1 MNNIEF
7 DAFLTSVLRLAR
19 TMVIKI
25 EAVAIRDNVMLQKAG
40 FSVSSDKR
48 TWRYY
53 MNLNGDYHPT
63 DEVMTV
69 KSVDT
74 GEIIVFNKA
83 NMNIHLQTFREYSS
97 GGELFQRLS
106 SAYPGQ
112 SELIRGILAP
122 IPYEDTIGAEDYKI
136 LKYNQNLVLWN
147 EDQLIPQLQAWVNA
161 ETDHVF
167 NNEYGIT
174 DNLMLPL
181 AVIQLYADLIKAI
194 CTIRFEAIGT
204 RYAHDFFIWSHIDSY
219 GDFSKYKNSLT
230 RFQIMWLYR
239 NIHWLK
245 NNPGQQYTFNKMLGN
260 LLTVAEI
267 PLAKYDMVETTETQL
282 DDLTPTP
289 AYRRLQLNL
298 LEDYGRAA
306 TFIDTEALILK
317 QQYLAK
323 ENYDQTSIYYEDAL
337 IRGKYSLHSE
347 LPTKTLVS
355 SMTDYT
361 NRHIDTLMSTVYNE
375 WIYLAGKG
383 LFRGKILV
391 VDPKNGKSLRLP
403 VGDAFYIWKYL
414 IALTKGEDPLT
425 IDVAFY
431 QNVMKIKPPTIDAL
445 VEIGGP
451 AFVHPNFA
459 KGIRDLW
466 VSVDTFIAPEYLMS
480 YSAQVYDAKW
490 KHRKIFSQYY
500 DLNMRA
506 RMKNTTELMYES
518 GYLTLSTYTAYKDLL
533 GAYELD
539 FSEYSADEARNFAWD
554 IFKRITGWDSN
565 SQPSLRVKQ
574 NDLIEIMMRLSSYTI
589 NVIKEMDDGTEVI
602 ELKNETFVG
611 DPKWTSEGN
620 GSYGDFHNAKF
631 DTNGHIDSI
640 RYTESTTPL
649 VDKERPT
656 FVMDS
661 EGFGTLV
668 SHDHIKQVDLSTDLR
683 VYAVRLPDTSY
694 FRMLPLPDIPKP
706 DEEIPD
712 TYYGELEYPE
722 DQTPEV
728 PWDEIPPTY
737 YGELLFPGDEPV
749 VYERI
754 PDTYYGLLDYP
765 EAVEPVNVVIPP
777 TYYGELEEQASS
789 DEWFTLP
796 STDYSVLK
804 TDKGGNGS

>member
-7 DAFLTSVLRLAR
+7 DAFLTSVLRLTR

-25 EAVAIRDNVMLQKAG
+25 EAVALRDNVILQKAG
-40 FSVSSDKR
+40 YPVSSDKR

-63 DEVMTV
+63 DEIMFV

-74 GEIIVFNKA
+74 GEEIVFNKA
-83 NMNIHLQTFREYSS
+83 NLNVHLQTFREYSS

-106 SAYPGQ
+106 TTYPGQ

-122 IPYEDTIGAEDYKI
+122 IPYTETIEADDYKI
-136 LKYNQNLVLWN
+136 LKYNENLVLWN
-147 EDQLIPQLQAWVNA
+147 EDQLIPQLQSWVNA
-161 ETDHVF
+161 ETSHLFKND
-167 NNEYGIT
+167 YMIT
-174 DNLMLPL
+174 DNLMLPI
-181 AVIQLYADLIKAI
+181 AVMQLYADLIKAI

-204 RYAHDFFIWSHIDSY
+204 RYAHDFFIWSHIDSF

-239 NIHWLK
+239 NIAWVK
-245 NNPGQQYTFNKMLGN
+245 NNPGQQYTFGKLLDNML
-260 LLTVAEI
+260 TSAEI

-282 DDLTPTP
+282 DELTPTP
-289 AYRRLQLNL
+289 LYRRLQLNL
-298 LEDYGRAA
+298 IEDYGRAA
-306 TFIDTEALILK
+306 SFIDTQALILK

-323 ENYDQTSIYYEDAL
+323 DNYDQTSIYYEDAL
-337 IRGKYSLHSE
+337 LKGKYSLHSE

-403 VGDAFYIWKYL
+403 VGDAFYVWRYL
-414 IALTKGEDPLT
+414 IDLTKGKDPVT
-425 IDVAFY
+425 IEPAFY

-445 VEIGGP
+445 IAIGGR
-451 AFVHPNFA
+451 AFIHEKTA
-459 KGIRDLW
+459 QGIRDQW
-466 VSVDTFIAPEYLMS
+466 INVDTFIAPEYLMS

-490 KHRKIFSQYY
+490 NHRKIFSQYY

-506 RMKNTTELMYES
+506 RVKNTTELMYES
-518 GYLTLSTYTAYKDLL
+518 GYIEMTSYTAYKDLL

-539 FSEYSADEARNFAWD
+539 FSEYSVDEARNFAWD

-589 NVIKEMDDGTEVI
+589 NVVKEMDDGTEVT

-620 GSYGDFHNAKF
+620 GSYGDFQNAKF
-631 DTNGHIDSI
+631 DSNGHIDSI
-640 RYTESTTPL
+640 RHTETLVQL
-649 VDKERPT
+649 VDLAKPT

-661 EGFGTLV
+661 EGFGV
-668 SHDHIKQVDLSTDLR
+668 IKSRDHIKPVDLTTDLR
-683 VYAVRLPDTSY
+683 DYAVRINDTSY

-706 DEEIPD
+706 VEELPPP
-712 TYYGELEYPE
+712 TYYGQLEFPE
-722 DQTPEV
+722 DLTPVE
-728 PWDEIPPTY
+728 PWVDIPPTY
-737 YGELLFPGDEPV
+737 YDKLVFPGDEVLPFTRV
-749 VYERI
+749 
-754 PDTYYGLLDYP
+754 PNTQYGLL
-765 EAVEPVNVVIPP
+765 EI
-777 TYYGELEEQASS
+777 EQTQTTEN
-789 DEWFTLP
+789 DWTLLP
-796 STDYSVLK
+796 GTDYSVLK
-804 TDKGGNGS
+804 TNT